1 MGEVIDFHVHI
12 YPDELAEKVISGV
25 EDYYGVKRRY
35 NATLD
40 ALLKSLEKGH
50 IAKAVIL
57 PIATKPEHA
66 RLNSWYADLAKIS
79 AKLIPF
85 GSIHPANDLKEL
97 EKFPDLGLRGLKI
110 QPNALRVFPSDKGL
124 MKFYE
129 AAEEMGLIVI
139 FHAGDEESFVRGEF
153 SQPEHFV
160 PVLKAFPNLKTVLS
174 HLGGFRTWDKL
185 DFVLGYPNVYYDTAH
200 IPGNLEDKEIL
211 KLIDKI
217 GIEKV
222 IFGTD
227 FPFADHEEE
236 RQHMQRLLGDRADA
250 IFTQNPVRLLTRC

>member
-40 ALLKSLEKGH
+40 
-50 IAKAVIL
+50 
-57 PIATKPEHA
+57 
-66 RLNSWYADLAKIS
+66 
-79 AKLIPF
+79 
-85 GSIHPANDLKEL
+85 
-97 EKFPDLGLRGLKI
+97 
-110 QPNALRVFPSDKGL
+110 ALRVFPSDKGL

-211 KLIDKI
+211 KLIDRI